1 MILTSAVSSSVSKQ
15 IIRGGKRFKISGFKA
30 NNDLALFRGI
40 FSGSC
45 MTLESLHK
53 MYIAM

>member
-15 IIRGGKRFKISGFKA
+15 IIRDGKRFKLSGFKA

-53 MYIAM
+53 MYIAL